1 MKIFNI
7 FAKKII
13 QMKTLKLLLLIVT
26 IATISP
32 SCKLLGQK
40 KEAEKTNTISTT
52 AKPIPLTKKEFDLK
66 VADTNA
72 DTWKYLGNKPAIV
85 DFYADWCGPC
95 RMIAPS
101 LEKLAAEYDG
111 KIIIYKVDVDKEPA
125 LAQKFGISSIPSL
138 LFIPM
143 NGEPQ
148 QVKGALP
155 KIMIEAKI
163 KSILLK

>member
-1 MKIFNI
+1 
-7 FAKKII
+7 
-13 QMKTLKLLLLIVT
+13 MKTLKLLLLIVT
-26 IATISP
+26 IAIISP
-32 SCKLLGQK
+32 GCKLLGLK
-40 KEAEKTNTISTT
+40 KDAKEADTVSTT
-52 AKPIPLTKKEFDLK
+52 AKTIPLTKKEFDLK
-66 VADTNA
+66 VTDTNA
-72 DTWKYLGNKPAIV
+72 DTWNYLGDKPAIV

-101 LEKLAAEYDG
+101 LEKLAAEYNG
-111 KIIIYKVDVDKEPA
+111 KIVIYKVDVDKEPA

-148 QVKGALP
+148 QVNGALP
-155 KIMIEAKI
+155 KMMIEGKI